1 MVHSLTIP
9 ESRATGATH
18 PEQAGDTW
26 IKDSPVRAEGLNV
39 VSLSVMSRRLWAP
52 LVAVVLG
59 VGLFTPA
66 ADAGARE
73 PKPMRPDARAV
84 ENNPEFQWR
93 PVAGATLYRLEVAFD
108 HKFTDIAHT
117 IDTPA
122 TRFIDTTA
130 WPAASYWWRVKV
142 IAPFDGSYSNVRSFT
157 RRWMGPDASG
167 HRHIAR
173 PDAVRVEDF
182 ATDPGIQVPA
192 NALKISWD
200 PVPEASHYEVQ
211 FDGNASKTCTTPH
224 SVLTPY
230 LSGSLGSEKG
240 GSACNP
246 ELAAGVHWIRVR
258 AVDETVGDGKG
269 KIYSLWSDEARTV
282 DSAVPEPVVFTLGPN
297 LSGPDS
303 MEPAVLTSPR
313 NGTVFLDVPTF
324 EWEPVSWATEYEL
337 VLARDQDFT
346 NVLGTFRTKNT
357 RLVPLQRLP
366 ENTAIRSYYWYVVP
380 CVESGDSTP
389 CLNEN
394 RVVNREGK
402 FRSFKKQSVLV
413 KLSSIERRGTP
424 WVEFTWE
431 PYSQTMARFAHKTG
445 TAGASMGGI
454 KWYEFQIKARG
465 ASWDTARTVITDLP
479 SVLPTEL
486 QFGGRFEWRVRP
498 VDESGSARPWS
509 DTRSLRTP
517 LAVPENPPGLKAR
530 RTSGNRVRLTWRAP
544 KATEFPVTSYSVYY
558 SNQGKRW
565 KPLTQVSRPRAA
577 FKVGKTQR
585 YWFMVT
591 ASNYA
596 GEGPP
601 SRVFVPR

>member
-1 MVHSLTIP
+1 MV
-9 ESRATGATH
+9 SR
-18 PEQAGDTW
+18 
-26 IKDSPVRAEGLNV
+26 
-39 VSLSVMSRRLWAP
+39 SVLSRRLWAP
-52 LVAVVLG
+52 LVAVALG
-59 VGLFTPA
+59 VGLFTPP
-66 ADAGARE
+66 ADAGSRE
-73 PKPMRPDARAV
+73 PRPIRPAARAV
-84 ENNPEFQWR
+84 ENHPEFQWR
-93 PVAGATLYRLEVAFD
+93 PVPGAAMYRLEVAYD
-108 HKFTDIAHT
+108 HNFTDIAHS

-122 TRFIDTTA
+122 TRFIDTVA

-157 RRWMGPDASG
+157 RRWMGPDGSG
-167 HRHIAR
+167 NRQIAR
-173 PDAVRVEDF
+173 PDAVKVEDF
-182 ATDPGIQVPA
+182 SADPGIQVPG
-192 NALKISWD
+192 NALKISWE
-200 PVPEASHYEVQ
+200 PVAEASHYEVQ
-211 FDGNASKTCTTPH
+211 FDGNSDKVCTTPH

-230 LSGSLGSEKG
+230 LSGSLGSQT
-240 GSACNP
+240 GSKCNP
-246 ELAAGVHWIRVR
+246 ELGAGLHWIRVR

-282 DSAVPEPVVFTLGPN
+282 DSAVPEPVVFTIGPD
-297 LSGPDS
+297 LSGPDAQQ
-303 MEPAVLTSPR
+303 PAVLTSPR
-313 NGTVFLDVPTF
+313 NGKVFLDVPTF

-346 NVLGTFRTKNT
+346 NVIGTFRTKNT

-366 ENTAIRSYYWYVVP
+366 ENTAIRSFYWYVVP
-380 CVESGDSTP
+380 CVESEGSTP

-394 RVVNREGK
+394 RAVNREGK

-413 KLSSIERRGTP
+413 KLSGIERRGTP

-431 PYSQTMARFAHKTG
+431 PYSQTMSRFARKTG
-445 TAGASMGGI
+445 TENASIGGI

-465 ASWDTARTVITDLP
+465 TSWDTARTVFTDLP
-479 SVLPTEL
+479 GVLPIDL

-509 DTRSLRTP
+509 DSRALRTP
-517 LAVPENPPGLKAR
+517 RTVPNNPPRLKAR
-530 RTSGNRVRLTWRAP
+530 RTLTRVRLTWRTP
-544 KATEFPVTSYSVYY
+544 KAKYFPVTSYTVYY
-558 SNQGKRW
+558 SNKGTRW

-577 FKVGKTQR
+577 FKIGKRQR